1 MRIEGEV
8 PDPFLGKQG
17 SNITY
22 RLNSQIISRL
32 RGIGMKRW
40 VDKVVNRKT
49 KMKTRKKER
58 EAKREGKKKTLKH

>member
-40 VDKVVNRKT
+40 VDKVVNRKLNGE
-49 KMKTRKKER
+49 KKER
-58 EAKREGKKKTLKH
+58 GETNGEEAELA